1 MIQGEKYE
9 LKEVR
14 PETGKKSD
22 DNFRF
27 SAVFST
33 SGFAVEKRN
42 NRKNVTVVLMVNI
55 LRFNIK
61 IYLFELIFT
70 FIQSCT
76 LVH

>member
-9 LKEVR
+9 PKEVI

-27 SAVFST
+27 SALFNT

-42 NRKNVTVVLMVNI
+42 IRKNVTVVLMVNI
-55 LRFNIK
+55 LRLSNV
-61 IYLFELIFT
+61 LI
-70 FIQSCT
+70 
-76 LVH
+76 

>member
-27 SAVFST
+27 SAVFNT

-55 LRFNIK
+55 LILSKFT
-61 IYLFELIFT
+61 YLN
-70 FIQSCT
+70 
-76 LVH
+76 